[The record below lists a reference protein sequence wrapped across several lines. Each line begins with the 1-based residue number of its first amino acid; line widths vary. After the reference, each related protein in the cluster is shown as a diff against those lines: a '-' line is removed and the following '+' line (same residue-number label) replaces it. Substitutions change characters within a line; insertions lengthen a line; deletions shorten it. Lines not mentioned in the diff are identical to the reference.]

1 MSDFPI
7 NVNEINHSINDKNLS
22 YILKIKPNYIINTV
36 QIINRKG
43 FKAKDREI
51 LKKKIFRRVLEIRAM
66 LLDHIFL
73 FN

>member
-51 LKKKIFRRVLEIRAM
+51 
-66 LLDHIFL
+66 
-73 FN
+73 